1 MEEVCLPQREDN
13 RMVERLLRP
22 HSGNRTLIGG
32 GIDNQALME
41 KKTNRYMEM
50 RGMKPIITDND
61 PTIEELESA
70 LVASPDD
77 LEILYRLGIC
87 LFRANRLEEG
97 EKAFQRLVRL
107 DARSAKGFA
116 SLGVITWN
124 RGEFEEA
131 FTYFSR
137 ALELDPGDPD
147 TLVNLG
153 LISEQLGEIE
163 LAISLFQAYLVQ
175 CPDDNDTLARLEVLR
190 LRNGHS
196 AESSLEASALPN

>member
-1 MEEVCLPQREDN
+1 
-13 RMVERLLRP
+13 
-22 HSGNRTLIGG
+22 
-32 GIDNQALME
+32 
-41 KKTNRYMEM
+41 
-50 RGMKPIITDND
+50 MKPIITDND
-61 PTIEELESA
+61 LTIEELESA
-70 LVASPDD
+70 HIASPND

-97 EKAFQRLVRL
+97 EETFQRLVRL

-131 FTYFSR
+131 FSYFSR

-163 LAISLFQAYLVQ
+163 LAISIFQAYLVQ
-175 CPDDNDTLARLEVLR
+175 CPDDNDTMARLEALR

-196 AESSLEASALPN
+196 VESSLEASAFPN